1 MQNDFHFDQYPLSLV
16 LDRLLMDKTT
26 GDHILWATD
35 RYEKHGQIYD
45 ALFEILPQTLLDI
58 NRVKIGPKALGRL
71 TDPGSRNELD
81 SPKTIPLWAI
91 NRVLNLQDE
100 VWFECADVFN
110 TETVRSWIS
119 SADRMDFGKK
129 RWDKYVERSIL
140 EPESEEAEFLV
151 TRYDPETGDV
161 LPVEKRVGALD
172 RKLRVVCENTER
184 EEDWIEWALYALE
197 SVYGYA
203 FAGDAVMISRCLL
216 LLSFADWYEAVW
228 HKRASK
234 RLLQDA
240 AKKIA
245 WNFWQMDPETGRV
258 PYGHPE
264 SRIGSFPFLKM
275 RFCQQARHPNAGFT
289 MENPERPFCLKR
301 WEKKWS
307 KRKWDVVLNSRDL
320 PKEEN
325 QNRL

>member
-1 MQNDFHFDQYPLSLV
+1 M
-16 LDRLLMDKTT
+16 
-26 GDHILWATD
+26 
-35 RYEKHGQIYD
+35 
-45 ALFEILPQTLLDI
+45 
-58 NRVKIGPKALGRL
+58 
-71 TDPGSRNELD
+71 
-81 SPKTIPLWAI
+81 
-91 NRVLNLQDE
+91 
-100 VWFECADVFN
+100 
-110 TETVRSWIS
+110 
-119 SADRMDFGKK
+119 
-129 RWDKYVERSIL
+129 ERSIL

-203 FAGDAVMISRCLL
+203 FAGDAALIFRCLL

-240 AKKIA
+240 ATKIA

-264 SRIGSFPFLKM
+264 SRIEQLSLFENAILPAGAAPKCRIHYGKSRTPILFEEMGKEVE
-275 RFCQQARHPNAGFT
+275 QAQVGCR
-289 MENPERPFCLKR
+289 
-301 WEKKWS
+301 
-307 KRKWDVVLNSRDL
+307 SR
-320 PKEEN
+320 
-325 QNRL
+325 

>member
-1 MQNDFHFDQYPLSLV
+1 
-16 LDRLLMDKTT
+16 
-26 GDHILWATD
+26 
-35 RYEKHGQIYD
+35 
-45 ALFEILPQTLLDI
+45 
-58 NRVKIGPKALGRL
+58 
-71 TDPGSRNELD
+71 
-81 SPKTIPLWAI
+81 
-91 NRVLNLQDE
+91 
-100 VWFECADVFN
+100 
-110 TETVRSWIS
+110 
-119 SADRMDFGKK
+119 MDFGKK